1 MTHVY
6 WLDSIFHYATSYRK
20 DVKSLEG
27 QMNTISKL
35 IVFSFF
41 LMKIFLPLKLAAGLT
56 MGMLFVTSIMYYY
69 LNESY
74 HPMLKENFEQPP
86 VVDVIKKTKLEDIHV
101 YRPQREI
108 YIPKPPKVDIRYKTI
123 LPMESYPKLSS
134 PQSKPR
140 QHPETLKAIQP
151 QENLFSQSS
160 TEMEEN
166 KKPKS
171 FLQVSQPVL
180 VQQSNNYFPDLE
192 VFQRTNIDHLDV
204 ENLSPEQY
212 YEHVDQLFNQKQM
225 EAREKYANQI
235 KEINHLRNS
244 QLEMAP
250 IHQNFRVRG
259 GGGSSFSNHYAGP
272 RGRTRR

>member
-74 HPMLKENFEQPP
+74 HPMLKE
-86 VVDVIKKTKLEDIHV
+86 V
-101 YRPQREI
+101 
-108 YIPKPPKVDIRYKTI
+108 
-123 LPMESYPKLSS
+123 SS
-134 PQSKPR
+134 PQTKPR

-180 VQQSNNYFPDLE
+180 VPQSNNYFPDLE
-192 VFQRTNIDHLDV
+192 FL
-204 ENLSPEQY
+204 
-212 YEHVDQLFNQKQM
+212 
-225 EAREKYANQI
+225 
-235 KEINHLRNS
+235 
-244 QLEMAP
+244 
-250 IHQNFRVRG
+250 
-259 GGGSSFSNHYAGP
+259 
-272 RGRTRR
+272 